1 MFRRNAVRLLATCLA
16 MGVAAPFMLGAA
28 ATAAT
33 APAPRVL
40 KSFRGS
46 HDNSGT
52 PLDANGAIGPYSF
65 LEDINTKLT
74 LFSRTG
80 AVLSSASLA
89 TITGHPN
96 IGDPTAL
103 WDPDTQRFYYNVW
116 DVVSNTQEW
125 GFSKSADP
133 RNVLTDFCN
142 YTADFHYPAPQ
153 ATDYPKLGQ
162 TKRFLLVG
170 FNVYPNGASLHATH
184 SDLAWIDK
192 PQGSRPFTACPAAST
207 FKTGKFVNLRNGD
220 TTQAWTP
227 VPAVQTDP
235 SETGF
240 VSASSD
246 VECPDICGVGTLI
259 TEFQV
264 SPSKSDPSVA
274 VLSKPLSSQV
284 PPFSP
289 PPPARQKGSLFA
301 LDALDGR
308 LDHAVSGYDPTF
320 RTVTVWVAHTV
331 AGGAGDAVAWY
342 EIAPITGELLQYGLV
357 SDPRLDVFN
366 AGITNDRTVTPAG
379 AAHGTA
385 MVLSVTTSSA
395 TTFPVAAMVSKVGS
409 GPVSAIVPVHA
420 STVPDTD
427 FSCKPDGNICRWG
440 DYGWGAPDPASPMT
454 GPTGSVWCTNE
465 WTDGTNQ
472 SWIWEAQP

>member
-16 MGVAAPFMLGAA
+16 MGGAGPVTGGAA

-96 IGDPTAL
+96 IADPTAL

-184 SDLAWIDK
+184 SDLAWIGK
-192 PQGSRPFTACPAAST
+192 PQASRPFRACPAAST

-235 SETGF
+235 SVTGF

-246 VECPDICGVGTLI
+246 VECPDICGVRTLI
-259 TEFQV
+259 TEFQ
-264 SPSKSDPSVA
+264 
-274 VLSKPLSSQV
+274 
-284 PPFSP
+284 
-289 PPPARQKGSLFA
+289 
-301 LDALDGR
+301 
-308 LDHAVSGYDPTF
+308 
-320 RTVTVWVAHTV
+320 
-331 AGGAGDAVAWY
+331 
-342 EIAPITGELLQYGLV
+342 
-357 SDPRLDVFN
+357 
-366 AGITNDRTVTPAG
+366 
-379 AAHGTA
+379 
-385 MVLSVTTSSA
+385 
-395 TTFPVAAMVSKVGS
+395 
-409 GPVSAIVPVHA
+409 
-420 STVPDTD
+420 
-427 FSCKPDGNICRWG
+427 
-440 DYGWGAPDPASPMT
+440 
-454 GPTGSVWCTNE
+454 
-465 WTDGTNQ
+465 
-472 SWIWEAQP
+472 